1 MESALRDRTD
11 PALRVIETMLWLP
24 GTGIVRERMH
34 LARCARTCV
43 ALGFRHDPQA
53 IGLRLW
59 AVQSDTPLRLR
70 MTVGR
75 EGDVALEQQPF
86 DLGSA
91 PELARVAVAAARL
104 DPADPFLRHKTT
116 RRPLYDAALREKPT
130 GLFEVLFFNTRG
142 ELCEGAFTNVF
153 LRREGQMLTPPVS
166 SGLLPGVL
174 REALLLTGEAEEAVL
189 TQDDLEQAEALWV
202 GNSLRGLIPAALA

>member
-1 MESALRDRTD
+1 M
-11 PALRVIETMLWLP
+11 
-24 GTGIVRERMH
+24 
-34 LARCARTCV
+34 
-43 ALGFRHDPQA
+43 
-53 IGLRLW
+53 
-59 AVQSDTPLRLR
+59 
-70 MTVGR
+70 
-75 EGDVALEQQPF
+75 
-86 DLGSA
+86 
-91 PELARVAVAAARL
+91 
-104 DPADPFLRHKTT
+104 KT
-116 RRPLYDAALREKPT
+116 RGREKPA

-153 LRREGQMLTPPVS
+153 LRREGRMLTPPVS